1 MIALIQRVSQASVSV
16 DGEVIGKIDRGLL
29 AFIAVQPDDD
39 AQQVSR
45 LVERILTYRVF
56 PDADDRMNQS
66 LKDQHLELLA
76 VPQFTLAADTRKGT
90 RPSFTRAAPPEK
102 GREFFELFLSEC
114 GKRLPE
120 VASGC
125 FGANMQ
131 VALINDG
138 PVTFWLETRAAVVD

>member
-16 DGEVIGKIDRGLL
+16 DGEVIGKIERGLL
-29 AFIAVQPDDD
+29 ALIAVQPDDD
-39 AQQVSR
+39 PQQVTR

-66 LKDQHLELLA
+66 LLDQQLELLV

-90 RPSFTRAAPPEK
+90 RPSFTSAAPPAK
-102 GREFFELFLSEC
+102 GRAFFELFLSESA
-114 GKRLPE
+114 KKLPA
-120 VASGC
+120 VASGR

-138 PVTFWLETRAAVVD
+138 PVTFWLETRAQAAK